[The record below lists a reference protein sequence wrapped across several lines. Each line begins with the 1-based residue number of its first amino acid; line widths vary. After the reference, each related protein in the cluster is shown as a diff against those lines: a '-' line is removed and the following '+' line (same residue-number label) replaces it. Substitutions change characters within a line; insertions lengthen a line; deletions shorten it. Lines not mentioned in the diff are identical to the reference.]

1 MMAGPSITEIRTG
14 ARAAHDRIRDLVIET
29 PLRHSPYLS
38 RQTGAEVFC
47 KLENVQVSGSFKARG
62 AANKLSLLSA
72 ADRQRGVVTAS
83 SGNHGAAVAAMLARL
98 GGRGIVFVP
107 ETTPAVKVEAIAAAG
122 CEVRRHGEDSGLCET
137 LAREYAAAEGLTYV
151 SPYNDADVIAG
162 QGTIGIE
169 IARRMK
175 APDIVSVSVGG
186 GGLISGIAAVLKGEN
201 PKLTVIGA
209 SAENDHAMLL
219 SARAGRAVPHA
230 GAAPTLS
237 DGTAGSVEEGSITV
251 PLCAELVDEWPTA
264 NENEIA
270 GAMRDFLTREAM
282 VIEGAAG
289 VAVAGLVALARREP
303 EKVRGKR
310 AVIVVCG
317 GRIDA
322 AKLAKIIAP

>member
-1 MMAGPSITEIRTG
+1 MTGFSIADVRAG

-38 RQTGAEVFC
+38 RLTGAEVCC

-62 AANKLSLLSA
+62 AANKLSLLSP

-83 SGNHGAAVAAMLARL
+83 SGNHGAAVAAMLSRL

-107 ETTPAVKVEAIAAAG
+107 ETTPAVKIEAIAVAG
-122 CEVRRHGEDSGLCET
+122 CEVRRHGEDSGYCET
-137 LAREYAAAEGLTYV
+137 LARDHAAAKGMSYV
-151 SPYNDADVIAG
+151 SPYNDADIIAG
-162 QGTIGIE
+162 QGTIGVE
-169 IARRMK
+169 IASQMK

-219 SARAGRAVPHA
+219 SARAGRAVPHG

-237 DGTAGSVEEGSITV
+237 DGTAGSVEEGSITI

-264 NENEIA
+264 SEAEIA
-270 GAMRDFLTREAM
+270 GAMRDFLAREAM

-289 VAVAGLVALARREP
+289 VAVAGLLALARKAPDR
-303 EKVRGKR
+303 VRGKR
-310 AVIVVCG
+310 AVVVICG
-317 GRIDA
+317 GRVDA
-322 AKLAKIIAP
+322 AKLVKIIAP